1 MVLTAKSCLCTDKI
15 MTRKISSV
23 SALLSF
29 AMASNS
35 AMSTDTSNKEV
46 LLWT

>member
-35 AMSTDTSNKEV
+35 AMSTDSNKEV